1 MPLFLFCAEYISIA
15 FFVVPPQIHPFSFDE
30 SVNSGDYVTVTCA
43 ATKGDIPINITWTLN
58 GLRITMFE
66 GVTVTSMNQRSNQL
80 TIESVQ
86 AHLSGEYTCSAKNLV
101 GEVKHSSYLNI
112 NGTFIVDILVLNVSP
127 YLFLTPYQVVVNFS
141 PATTFTS

>member
-1 MPLFLFCAEYISIA
+1 M

-30 SVNSGDYVTVTCA
+30 SVNSGDYVTITCA

-58 GLRITMFE
+58 TLRITMFE

-101 GEVKHSSYLNI
+101 GEAKHSSYLNI
-112 NGTFIVDILVLNVSP
+112 NGIFIVDV
-127 YLFLTPYQVVVNFS
+127 
-141 PATTFTS
+141 